1 MSIRSQ
7 TPEMQEP
14 VSNWKPSFS
23 GQAWI
28 LGDLIDTDLLAP
40 GAYMKKPVEEL
51 AQHCLEAI
59 NPAFAKQ
66 VQPGDIVVAGRGFGI
81 GSSREQA
88 ALALKILG
96 VGCVIAQSFAR
107 IFYRNAINLG
117 LPVIVCDTAD
127 FAQTGDQVLVNL
139 QTSVAQNLSQQLSR
153 DCEPMPEFLQ
163 AMLADGGLLPHL
175 KKRQRRV

>member
-1 MSIRSQ
+1 MMSQ
-7 TPEMQEP
+7 HAVWQP
-14 VSNWKPSFS
+14 VLTGK
-23 GQAWI
+23 AWV

-59 NPAFAKQ
+59 NPAFAKS
-66 VQPGDIVVAGRGFGI
+66 VQAGDIVIAGRGFGI

-96 VGCVIAQSFAR
+96 VGCVLAQSFAR
-107 IFYRNAINLG
+107 IFYRNALNLG
-117 LPVIVCDTAD
+117 LPVLVCDTAQ
-127 FAQTGDQVLVNL
+127 FAQVGDNILVNL
-139 QTSVAQNLSQQLSR
+139 QTSTAHNLNR
-153 DCEPMPEFLQ
+153 DIVRPCEPMPAFLQ

-175 KKRQRRV
+175 KKRHQQSNAGR